1 MQKQL
6 TYLTVLIFRRIT
18 HIYRKWAGCT
28 KTDRDRMTIR
38 PGIKCRMWS
47 RSVPP
52 EAGRISLRSVQ
63 ADPGQRVV
71 TGTSQAINYVHKRI
85 RFQSHN
91 VNPGHFP
98 CSKKQQRPIQI
109 RIGCGKSDP
118 ANWNL
123 PDSGYSLAVMAQ
135 RGRTR
140 NGPGMFTASIS
151 RYSPSRL

>member
-71 TGTSQAINYVHKRI
+71 TGTSQAIIMYTNGSDSNPIMLI
-85 RFQSHN
+85 RATSRAQKNNN
-91 VNPGHFP
+91 VRSRSESVVGN
-98 CSKKQQRPIQI
+98 QI
-109 RIGCGKSDP
+109 RQIGTCPIP
-118 ANWNL
+118 A
-123 PDSGYSLAVMAQ
+123 
-135 RGRTR
+135 TR
-140 NGPGMFTASIS
+140 
-151 RYSPSRL
+151 

>member
-1 MQKQL
+1 MYKNGSGSDDNPARNKMPDVVPIRSAGGGSDL
-6 TYLTVLIFRRIT
+6 ASLSPSGSGTTRR
-18 HIYRKWAGCT
+18 YRNQ
-28 KTDRDRMTIR
+28 
-38 PGIKCRMWS
+38 PGH
-47 RSVPP
+47 
-52 EAGRISLRSVQ
+52 
-63 ADPGQRVV
+63 
-71 TGTSQAINYVHKRI
+71 NYVHKRI